1 MTGPINSPNGQSPT
15 VGRSGNEM
23 MIQTDG
29 SDMATERTN
38 IEAGDTLVAGDTLTT
53 GDTLVTGETLVI
65 GDTLVTGD
73 TPGTEELLQIKEED
87 PEIGRLILQRG

>member
-1 MTGPINSPNGQSPT
+1 
-15 VGRSGNEM
+15 M

-38 IEAGDTLVAGDTLTT
+38 TEAGDTLVAGDTLTT
-53 GDTLVTGETLVI
+53 GDTLVTGE
-65 GDTLVTGD
+65 TLVTGD

>member
-38 IEAGDTLVAGDTLTT
+38 TEAGDTLVAGDTLTT
-53 GDTLVTGETLVI
+53 GETLVI
-65 GDTLVTGD
+65 GD